1 MSAAAVLRAA
11 VLAELAADSALT
23 GLAVFDAPP
32 VRSLVPHAVVEE
44 PMLAAFDAAGVTG
57 RIGTLAIG
65 FRDEGEVPVRLRILM
80 AIAEEAVDL
89 MPGALA
95 DGWRIGGLALARS
108 RLARVKDPS
117 TGSGQV
123 AWLGRA
129 EWAVRIFRTN

>member
-1 MSAAAVLRAA
+1 MSAAAVLQAA
-11 VLAELAADSALT
+11 VVAALTAENALT
-23 GLAVFDAPP
+23 GLAVSDAPP
-32 VRSLVPHAVVEE
+32 VRSLVPQAVVEE

-57 RIGTLAIG
+57 RVGTLAIA
-65 FRDEGEVPVRLRILM
+65 FRDEGEVPARLRILM

-108 RLARVKDPS
+108 RLARTKD
-117 TGSGQV
+117 G
-123 AWLGRA
+123 WLGRA